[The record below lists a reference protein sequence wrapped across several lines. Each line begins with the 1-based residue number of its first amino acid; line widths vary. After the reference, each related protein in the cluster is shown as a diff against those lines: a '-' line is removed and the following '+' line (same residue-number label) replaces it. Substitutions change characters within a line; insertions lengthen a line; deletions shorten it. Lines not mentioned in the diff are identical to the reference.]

1 MNLFVYS
8 NASILFQIKNIEK
21 EKIEIKNSNMNF
33 KIKLQKNIMDI
44 RVVV

>member
-8 NASILFQIKNIEK
+8 NASILFHIKNIEK
-21 EKIEIKNSNMNF
+21 EKIEMKNSNMNF